1 MSNLSDDF
9 DARIA
14 RARQLLLEMIGS
26 SGFRF
31 DEQLRSKLPG
41 KQGIYRIFA
50 ESEPDIT
57 LRAGRTKTAAGG
69 LRQRVYNNH
78 FMGDQQGNFR
88 QQMVDSGRCANLEAA
103 KQFLKDNCR
112 VQLVVIDDAEERK
125 WIEHFILS
133 ILRPI
138 HCD

>member
-31 DEQLRSKLPG
+31 DEQLRKLPG

-112 VQLVVIDDAEERK
+112 VQLVVIDDAVERK

>member
-1 MSNLSDDF
+1 MSNLSGDF
-9 DARIA
+9 DARIS
-14 RARQLLLEMIGS
+14 RARQLLLEMIES

-31 DEQLRSKLPG
+31 DELLRSKLPERH
-41 KQGIYRIFA
+41 GIYRIFA
-50 ESEPDIT
+50 ESEPNVT

-88 QQMVDSGRCANLEAA
+88 QQMVDSGRCTNLEAA